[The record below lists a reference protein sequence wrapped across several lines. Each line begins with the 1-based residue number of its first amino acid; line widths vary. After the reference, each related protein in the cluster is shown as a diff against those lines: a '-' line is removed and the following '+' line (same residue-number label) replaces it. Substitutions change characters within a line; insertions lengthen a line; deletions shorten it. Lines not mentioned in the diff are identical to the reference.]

1 MASKNKR
8 FAKTKKALN
17 ILKNFGVGTLG
28 TAPIDLMEIGSAG
41 GSAIRAALGLKSG
54 GRASSKI
61 KKPSH
66 NRLY

>member
-1 MASKNKR
+1 MPGKKKR

-17 ILKNFGVGTLG
+17 ILKNFGVGALG

-41 GSAIRAALGLKSG
+41 GMGLKAALGLKSG
-54 GRASSKI
+54 GKVSSKI